1 MVLIIF
7 LNMFHS
13 TPLGQVLIFPD
24 AKPRG
29 SLRPMPVTCTCP
41 SAPITGG
48 RDDTGPGWVRG
59 TPHFLDPLPVKMTK
73 SNSHTQGHLHSGMWG
88 FTSAVTKRGVLSP
101 PAEIISFLLLNRLKN
116 D

>member
-13 TPLGQVLIFPD
+13 TPLGQVLILPD

-48 RDDTGPGWVRG
+48 RDDTGRAGSEALPISWI
-59 TPHFLDPLPVKMTK
+59 HF
-73 SNSHTQGHLHSGMWG
+73 Q
-88 FTSAVTKRGVLSP
+88 
-101 PAEIISFLLLNRLKN
+101 
-116 D
+116 